1 MKYLKGAK
9 FTPGFL
15 DTVPNSML
23 AIVLPFALFKIVIFL
38 PTYTREKNYCI
49 FVLKKYIGHGIKG

>member
-15 DTVPNSML
+15 DTVQNSML
-23 AIVLPFALFKIVIFL
+23 ATVVPFALFKIVIFL
-38 PTYTREKNYCI
+38 PTLTQERI
-49 FVLKKYIGHGIKG
+49 IAFLF